1 MWGFGISSQKN
12 LQNWEIS
19 STKLAKYK
27 LGRAGWSCQGAHLP
41 AAVCSTDQLT
51 VLYSSTDQLT
61 VLYCSTDQLTVL
73 YCSCTAAKVPARI
86 SNFIIQPVIGARI
99 TAIEQSGAV

>member
-41 AAVCSTDQLT
+41 AAVCSTYQLT
-51 VLYSSTDQLT
+51 VLYS
-61 VLYCSTDQLTVL
+61 STDQLTVL